1 VHAEA
6 TVNAISGPSF
16 RFLNDIRATTTT
28 AADAHRLLQ
37 QLQDSKLGE
46 PWRMAKDLLLHG
58 SRIYIPEHGDLRHQA
73 IALAHTAGHEG
84 MQKTPQCL
92 RGDFFIPSDHALVQD
107 FVRTCSIC
115 QRNKTETLQP
125 GGLLQ
130 PLDMLS
136 QVWADILMD
145 FAEGLPK
152 VHGKSVILTVVDG
165 FSKYAHFIALGD
177 PYTAASIACAF
188 FEGIV
193 CLHGFP
199 CSIISDRDRS
209 SRAMCGTASSRW
221 PASHCT

>member
-1 VHAEA
+1 
-6 TVNAISGPSF
+6 
-16 RFLNDIRATTTT
+16 
-28 AADAHRLLQ
+28 
-37 QLQDSKLGE
+37 
-46 PWRMAKDLLLHG
+46 
-58 SRIYIPEHGDLRHQA
+58 
-73 IALAHTAGHEG
+73 
-84 MQKTPQCL
+84 
-92 RGDFFIPSDHALVQD
+92 
-107 FVRTCSIC
+107 
-115 QRNKTETLQP
+115 
-125 GGLLQ
+125 
-130 PLDMLS
+130 
-136 QVWADILMD
+136 MD